1 MNFKKNA
8 IHIIISPRCTVI
20 AFLLCVIS
28 IVLGFFLGSRGSAAS
43 LSLVNSTIQKAA
55 SANQLSSYAP
65 TEFPGSGAAA
75 VYLYG
80 IDDVELQIGS
90 RHFSLLS
97 ALSSGKLSSED
108 VVHQAFWDAAQGLCN
123 RTEISRYGLSRYR
136 FHYPNFE
143 LCITRDV
150 FESATGGKYPI
161 FSIAFYLPGEGVSS
175 ELEQYLY
182 AEDGTMVDTR
192 AEDWGLQFSVEE
204 AGAKHILLNVVQK
217 KGQQIGTLTVKRYHI
232 YRTDGVHRTEQNPV
246 CTADEEEKLRQE
258 YPISSNAQTDIS
270 LDWEKLY
277 GSLPSGDYELHL
289 MIEDVYDKTQPRS
302 PLQQNYT
309 DTQRYVV
316 PFHVE

>member
-20 AFLLCVIS
+20 ASLLCVIS
-28 IVLGFFLGSRGSAAS
+28 IALGFFLGSRRSTAS

-65 TEFPGSGAAA
+65 TEFPGSRTAA

-90 RHFSLLS
+90 GRFSFPS

-108 VVHQAFWDAAQGLCN
+108 VVHQAFLDAAQGLCN
-123 RTEISRYGLSRYR
+123 RTEISRFGLSRYR
-136 FHYPNFE
+136 FHYPNFD

-150 FESATGGKYPI
+150 FESAAGGRYPI

-192 AEDWGLQFSVEE
+192 AEDWGLQFSVGK
-204 AGAKHILLNVVQK
+204 AGADHILLNATQEN
-217 KGQQIGTLTVKRYHI
+217 GQQLGTLTIQRYSI
-232 YRTDGVHRTEQNPV
+232 YNTAEGQRTERNLV
-246 CTADEEEKLRQE
+246 CTIDEEEKLRQE
-258 YPISSNAQTDIS
+258 YPIPSGAQTDIT

-289 MIEDVYDKTQPRS
+289 MIEDVYNKTQPRS

-309 DTQRYVV
+309 DIQRYVV

>member
-20 AFLLCVIS
+20 ASLLCVIS
-28 IVLGFFLGSRGSAAS
+28 IVLGFFLGSRRSTS
-43 LSLVNSTIQKAA
+43 FNLVDSTIQKAA
-55 SANQLSSYAP
+55 SADQLSSYAP

-108 VVHQAFWDAAQGLCN
+108 VVHQAFEDAAQGLCN

-182 AEDGTMVDTR
+182 AEDGIMVDTR

-204 AGAKHILLNVVQK
+204 AGADHILLNATQEN
-217 KGQQIGTLTVKRYHI
+217 GQQLGTLTIQRYSI
-232 YRTDGVHRTEQNPV
+232 YNTAEGQRTERNLV
-246 CTADEEEKLRQE
+246 CTIDEEEKLRQE
-258 YPISSNAQTDIS
+258 YPIPSGAQTDIS

-309 DTQRYVV
+309 DIQRYVV

>member
-8 IHIIISPRCTVI
+8 IHIIISPRCAVI

-28 IVLGFFLGSRGSAAS
+28 IALGFFLGSRRSTS
-43 LSLVNSTIQKAA
+43 VNLVNSTIQKAA

-65 TEFPGSGAAA
+65 TEFPGSGNAA

-108 VVHQAFWDAAQGLCN
+108 VVHQAFLDAAQGLCN

-204 AGAKHILLNVVQK
+204 AGADHILLNATQEN
-217 KGQQIGTLTVKRYHI
+217 GQQLGTLTIQRYSI
-232 YRTDGVHRTEQNPV
+232 YNTAEGQRTERNLV
-246 CTADEEEKLRQE
+246 CTIDEEEKLRQE
-258 YPISSNAQTDIS
+258 YPISSNAQTDIT

-309 DTQRYVV
+309 DIQRYVV
-316 PFHVE
+316 PFHVA

>member
-1 MNFKKNA
+1 MKKAKNVLPLL
-8 IHIIISPRCTVI
+8 ILCSVSI
-20 AFLLCVIS
+20 A
-28 IVLGFFLGSRGSAAS
+28 LGFFLGSRGSTAS

-65 TEFPGSGAAA
+65 TEFPGSGTAA

-90 RHFSLLS
+90 GRFSFPS

-108 VVHQAFWDAAQGLCN
+108 VVHQAFLDAAQGLCN

-136 FHYPNFE
+136 FHYPNFD

-150 FESATGGKYPI
+150 FESAAGGRYPI

-192 AEDWGLQFSVEE
+192 AEDWGLQFSVGE
-204 AGAKHILLNVVQK
+204 AGADHILLNATQK
-217 KGQQIGTLTVKRYHI
+217 NGQQLGTHSIQRYSI
-232 YRTDGVHRTEQNPV
+232 YNTAQGQRTERNLV
-246 CTADEEEKLRQE
+246 CTIDEEEKLRQE
-258 YPISSNAQTDIS
+258 YPIPSGAQTDIT

-309 DTQRYVV
+309 DIQRYVV

>member
-1 MNFKKNA
+1 MKKAKNVLPLLILCA
-8 IHIIISPRCTVI
+8 VSI
-20 AFLLCVIS
+20 A
-28 IVLGFFLGSRGSAAS
+28 LGFFLGSRRSTAS

-65 TEFPGSGAAA
+65 TEFPESGTAA

-90 RHFSLLS
+90 GRFSFLS

-108 VVHQAFWDAAQGLCN
+108 VVHQAFEDAAQGLCN

-150 FESATGGKYPI
+150 FESAGGGRYPI

-204 AGAKHILLNVVQK
+204 AGADHIPLNEPSGIWYAPSMRK
-217 KGQQIGTLTVKRYHI
+217 KSCGRNTRFRPVPRPTSPWIGK
-232 YRTDGVHRTEQNPV
+232 N
-246 CTADEEEKLRQE
+246 CTA
-258 YPISSNAQTDIS
+258 
-270 LDWEKLY
+270 
-277 GSLPSGDYELHL
+277 
-289 MIEDVYDKTQPRS
+289 
-302 PLQQNYT
+302 
-309 DTQRYVV
+309 
-316 PFHVE
+316 PFPAGTTSCT